1 MPYIINIWN
10 PLPLKYIYI
19 FGRILKVT
27 EGMALQCSA
36 TVPTYNYLK
45 DLRSPTL
52 AQLHGDQ
59 HTGCVQ
65 APVQERVSFVGA
77 EPSSL
82 LQQQQLKPALGQ
94 TPGVL
99 PFISTLFL
107 WT

>member
-1 MPYIINIWN
+1 M
-10 PLPLKYIYI
+10 
-19 FGRILKVT
+19 T

-36 TVPTYNYLK
+36 TVPTTYNYLK
-45 DLRSPTL
+45 DLRPPTL

-65 APVQERVSFVGA
+65 ALVQGRISFVGA

-94 TPGVL
+94 IPGAL